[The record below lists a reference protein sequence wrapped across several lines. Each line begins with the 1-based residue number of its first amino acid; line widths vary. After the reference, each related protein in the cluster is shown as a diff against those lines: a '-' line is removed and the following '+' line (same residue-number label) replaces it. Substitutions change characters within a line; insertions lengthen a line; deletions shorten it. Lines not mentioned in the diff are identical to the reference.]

1 MAVLLA
7 CSASFSREWSHRSA
21 KWPSASATAS
31 VPVAICP
38 SRRRL
43 PMPRRSLVTAANWRD
58 STCSSPGSTS
68 MRPISPPRPL
78 FWCCIRH
85 RVRMNRPIRFGR
97 IPSRP
102 QPRSCGE
109 RMAVRE
115 FPALGFDPAPGQPA
129 ELDSLGHD
137 VARHATALA
146 ADGFAAEIAPLP
158 GDLDRSAGAFGTVAG
173 ALDAYARELDGA
185 QRRAMLLEQRAA
197 QARAAQQRA
206 AAQAAVLRHA
216 PDGETD
222 AIRRAREADLRAAH
236 LRAADADGELGAI
249 IREAHGL
256 HEHAFGVAEQTA
268 RQIRAAA
275 ELAPYR
281 EPNLFQ
287 QGLDRLRQGWES
299 TKQWVAQH
307 ADVLRTI
314 SGVLKGIAAAAA
326 TLALVVQFVP
336 VVGQVAGTISLA
348 VAAVAGGAAL
358 GIDVLLK
365 LSTGEGSWA
374 SLGLDFT
381 LTVIPGAALT
391 RAGKALLRPAARALP
406 ALARTPLVAKVLR
419 PVEATITAAR
429 RELPGVAR
437 IIRGRLDTARRLAA
451 SERGSIGGGGEEL
464 AEQLRRQKLAALGEE
479 IQVPKP
485 DPVADALAQRIG
497 GRPRIKFSDDPD
509 PREFDAVS
517 DDYIGQTKPGG
528 LTIGSAFRKQAK
540 ATFEAAITTGRRP
553 YFHFNG
559 PPSADVL
566 EALER
571 YKQRYK

>member
-115 FPALGFDPAPGQPA
+115 FRALGFDPAPGQPA

-146 ADGFAAEIAPLP
+146 AGGRQVAGIRATGWSGQAADAFAAEIAPLP

-287 QGLDRLRQGWES
+287 QGLD
-299 TKQWVAQH
+299 
-307 ADVLRTI
+307 VLRTI

-437 IIRGRLDTARRLAA
+437 TIRGRLDTARRLAA
-451 SERGSIGGGGEEL
+451 SEWINAKAIPDATRL
-464 AEQLRRQKLAALGEE
+464 DAAEQATAGRLMQHPDFAGRTFKESPNVGAEYIDDLGRCYDAVGRPQASQFWDEQTFLDSIDVHLLKSNHYTVIDLTQFTPEQVAAVRAHIDRLPAKQQAR
-479 IQVPKP
+479 IV
-485 DPVADALAQRIG
+485 RIG
-497 GRPRIKFSDDPD
+497 F
-509 PREFDAVS
+509 
-517 DDYIGQTKPGG
+517 
-528 LTIGSAFRKQAK
+528 
-540 ATFEAAITTGRRP
+540 
-553 YFHFNG
+553 
-559 PPSADVL
+559 
-566 EALER
+566 
-571 YKQRYK
+571 

>member
-146 ADGFAAEIAPLP
+146 AGGRQVAGIRATGWSGQAADAFAAEIAPLP

-197 QARAAQQRA
+197 QARAAQ
-206 AAQAAVLRHA
+206 H
-216 PDGETD
+216 
-222 AIRRAREADLRAAH
+222 
-236 LRAADADGELGAI
+236 
-249 IREAHGL
+249 
-256 HEHAFGVAEQTA
+256 
-268 RQIRAAA
+268 RAAA

-299 TKQWVAQH
+299 TKHWVAQH

>member
-1 MAVLLA
+1 
-7 CSASFSREWSHRSA
+7 
-21 KWPSASATAS
+21 
-31 VPVAICP
+31 
-38 SRRRL
+38 
-43 PMPRRSLVTAANWRD
+43 
-58 STCSSPGSTS
+58 
-68 MRPISPPRPL
+68 
-78 FWCCIRH
+78 
-85 RVRMNRPIRFGR
+85 
-97 IPSRP
+97 
-102 QPRSCGE
+102 
-109 RMAVRE
+109 MAVRE

-146 ADGFAAEIAPLP
+146 AGGRQVAGIRATGWSGQAADAFAAEIAPLP

-206 AAQAAVLRHA
+206 AAQAEVLRHA

-236 LRAADADGELGAI
+236 LRADDADGELGAI

-299 TKQWVAQH
+299 TRHWVAQH

-374 SLGLDFT
+374 SLGLDLT

-437 IIRGRLDTARRLAA
+437 TIRGRLDTARRPAA
-451 SERGSIGGGGEEL
+451 SERINAKAIPDATRL
-464 AEQLRRQKLAALGEE
+464 DPAEQATAGRLMQHPDFAGRTFEESPHVGAEYIDDLGRSYDAVGRPQASQFWDEQTFLDSIDVHLLKSNHYTVIDLTQFTPEQVAAVRAHIDRLPAKQQAR
-479 IQVPKP
+479 IV
-485 DPVADALAQRIG
+485 RIG
-497 GRPRIKFSDDPD
+497 F
-509 PREFDAVS
+509 
-517 DDYIGQTKPGG
+517 
-528 LTIGSAFRKQAK
+528 
-540 ATFEAAITTGRRP
+540 
-553 YFHFNG
+553 
-559 PPSADVL
+559 
-566 EALER
+566 
-571 YKQRYK
+571 